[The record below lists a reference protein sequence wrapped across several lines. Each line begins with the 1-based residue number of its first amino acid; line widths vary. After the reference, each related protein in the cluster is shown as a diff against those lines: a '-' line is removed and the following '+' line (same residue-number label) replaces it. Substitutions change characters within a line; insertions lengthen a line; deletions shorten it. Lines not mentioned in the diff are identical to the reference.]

1 MKGPINNQGSVCNL
15 VMTVDSLRWHTENLP
30 LHITPVWHNSY
41 TVNIPFVW
49 KILCRIVAVTMFIQM
64 LSNTSSDVRSAAC
77 EAFGCI
83 GKHSDVISDQ
93 LLKDCIPSLLL
104 MTKDKNTAVKASGE
118 KAITDFLKLSEGR
131 SVYNVSSCVYTS
143 KCI

>member
-1 MKGPINNQGSVCNL
+1 
-15 VMTVDSLRWHTENLP
+15 
-30 LHITPVWHNSY
+30 
-41 TVNIPFVW
+41 
-49 KILCRIVAVTMFIQM
+49 M

-83 GKHSDVISDQ
+83 GKHSDVLSDQ

-118 KAITDFLKLSEGR
+118 KAVTDFLKLQEGK
-131 SVYNVSSCVYTS
+131 SIYNVRNFITSCFACCKAPYRRP
-143 KCI
+143 